1 MINLDQKYDD
11 NECLFE
17 GSFEDD
23 DNSMVVVSSDDCPID
38 EDSELKAH
46 EWILLLL
53 YLLIRKI
60 TFSDFIHIW
69 Q

>member
-23 DNSMVVVSSDDCPID
+23 DNSIVVVSSDSDCPID
-38 EDSELKAH
+38 KGSELKV
-46 EWILLLL
+46 
-53 YLLIRKI
+53 RI
-60 TFSDFIHIW
+60 TGF
-69 Q
+69 